1 MRFQPSNMKYFHI
14 FTVLLFSMINS
25 FSSHLFGN
33 LPHHYYLLTL
43 ATNTWQ
49 IESSRFGIFDA
60 PTIIG
65 TTCFGSLEIESTDG
79 ARWIILD
86 TITSTR
92 FSAESVKAF
101 GCGCYKVYSRT
112 LGRGS
117 SQIIYPSQKLDK
129 SEIGFSRI
137 RSIYRIRC

>member
-1 MRFQPSNMKYFHI
+1 MKAFHI
-14 FTVLLFSMINS
+14 FTVLFSMINS

-33 LPHHYYLLTL
+33 RPHSYYLLTL
-43 ATNTWQ
+43 ASNTWQ

-65 TTCFGSLEIESTDG
+65 ATCFGSLEIESTDG
-79 ARWIILD
+79 AIWIILD

-117 SQIIYPSQKLDK
+117 SQLIYPSQKLDK

>member
-1 MRFQPSNMKYFHI
+1 MRFQPSNMKAFHI
-14 FTVLLFSMINS
+14 FTVLLFSLIHS
-25 FSSHLFGN
+25 VSLHHFVS
-33 LPHHYYLLTL
+33 LPPYYLLTL
-43 ATNTWQ
+43 ASNTWQ

-60 PTIIG
+60 PTVIRA
-65 TTCFGSLEIESTDG
+65 TCFGSLEIESTDG

-101 GCGCYKVYSRT
+101 GCGCYKVHSRT
-112 LGRGS
+112 LGRGI
-117 SQIIYPSQKLDK
+117 SQLIYPSQKLDK